1 MNVYDFDGTIYNGD
15 SGIDFVKFALSKR
28 PFLVLFHLLKCAKP
42 AIEYKLGKID
52 FKTAKSKVFSFVSKI
67 DNLEEMTKSFAEKNK
82 HKIKNYYPNNR
93 KDDDL
98 IISAS
103 LDFYLLPLCKAIGLN
118 NVMCTKYD
126 VKNGEIIGENCKGP
140 EKVKRFEE
148 VYGKDAIIENAY
160 GDSKGDIQLLNR
172 AQKGFMIVKQEVT
185 EYKC

>member
-1 MNVYDFDGTIYNGD
+1 MNAYDFDGTIYDGD
-15 SGIDFVKFALSKR
+15 SGMDFVKYALSKR
-28 PFLVLFHLLKCAKP
+28 PFLVLFHLLKCTKP

-82 HKIKNYYPNNR
+82 HKIKMYYPDN
-93 KDDDL
+93 KKEDD
-98 IISAS
+98 IVISAS
-103 LDFYLLPLCKAIGLN
+103 LDFYLLPLCKAIGLS

-126 VKNGEIIGENCKGP
+126 VKTGSIVGENCKGE

-172 AQKGFMIVKQEVT
+172 AQKGFMIVKQEVI
-185 EYKC
+185 EYKG